1 MTAKKRSS
9 AFFEAQKFAQHL
21 GELIDALPSG
31 ANKQQVVSQLEA
43 LIQFL
48 SDLKTRLES
57 IPTHQDA
64 GAARTAVDKLTA
76 LFAEAK
82 SNPVLGAAIGIKV
95 TGPRRR
101 PPAITSDEVGA
112 AKSAIARFESL
123 PIDEI
128 RTALDGMS
136 VRDLQ
141 CVANALGIR
150 TTRAARETLVHQ
162 VATKITN
169 TRGYRSLRDGTNQP

>member
-1 MTAKKRSS
+1 MTAKKRG
-9 AFFEAQKFAQHL
+9 AFFEAEKFTQCL
-21 GELIDALPSG
+21 GGVIDALPSD
-31 ANKQQVVSQLEA
+31 ADKQQVVSQLEA
-43 LIQFL
+43 LIHFL

-64 GAARTAVDKLTA
+64 AAARMAVDKLTT

-82 SNPVLGAAIGIKV
+82 SNPVLGAAIGIKAAEARQKPPTV
-95 TGPRRR
+95 TSEEIGR
-101 PPAITSDEVGA
+101 

-123 PIDEI
+123 PIDEL
-128 RTALDGMS
+128 RSALDKMS

-141 CVANALGIR
+141 GVANAIGIR
-150 TTRAARETLVHQ
+150 TARTARETLAHQ

-169 TRGYRSLRDGTNQP
+169 TRGYRSLRDGTNEP

>member
-1 MTAKKRSS
+1 VTQA
-9 AFFEAQKFAQHL
+9 
-21 GELIDALPSG
+21 G
-31 ANKQQVVSQLEA
+31 LEA

-48 SDLKTRLES
+48 SELKTRLES
-57 IPTHQDA
+57 IPTYQDA
-64 GAARTAVDKLTA
+64 GAARTAVDGLTE

-82 SNPVLGAAIGIKV
+82 SNPMLGAAIGIKPAA
-95 TGPRRR
+95 PRQR
-101 PPAITSDEVGA
+101 PPTITSEEIGR

-128 RTALDGMS
+128 RTALDEMS

-141 CVANALGIR
+141 GVANAIGIR
-150 TTRAARETLVHQ
+150 TQRLGRETLAHQ

-169 TRGYRSLRDGTNQP
+169 TRGYRSLRDGTNRR